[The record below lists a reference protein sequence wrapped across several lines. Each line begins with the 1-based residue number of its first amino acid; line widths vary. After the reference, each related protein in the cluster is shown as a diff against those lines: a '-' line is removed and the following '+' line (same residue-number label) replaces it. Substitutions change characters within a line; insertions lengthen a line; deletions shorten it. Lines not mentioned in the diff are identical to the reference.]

1 MKKYIFTFLFLI
13 VSITIYPQIPKTISY
28 QGVLSDASGNLK
40 PDGNYNFIFSLYDAS
55 ASGDA
60 LWSESKTL
68 NVTKGL
74 FSTSLGDQT
83 PFGANVRF
91 DEPYWLG
98 IKVGSDPELS
108 PRIALTSSGY
118 SITSGTSQ
126 DVINGK
132 VVKSIN
138 GLKDDITITGGGG
151 TTVNS
156 SNNQIIISSSGSGG
170 SGMQGI
176 QNTDNTIEIIN
187 PNGPTATVNLKLPM
201 SLNNNNSSY
210 IFSSLNNGNGGS
222 IYGYAAQGGYGVRG
236 ESPTGTGLLGI
247 STSATGILG
256 QSSTGTAINGSSI
269 SGRGLWGSSQS
280 WQGVYGFSESQAGTV
295 GESNSFDGI
304 FGVSHSATSAGA
316 SGHNDAGGWGI
327 YGDSPNGSGVV
338 GNSNAWVGVYGHSN
352 SNAGVNG
359 ESQNFDGVF
368 GTSHSPSSAGVSG
381 HNTAGGF
388 ALYGESTTGTSI
400 WGVSEYGAVGGGLGW
415 ESSGAY
421 CGVYGFGTGNNGKDY
436 AGRFDGY
443 TAVNGGLG
451 VKLMCT
457 VIGDLYVSGNKDFKI
472 DHPLD
477 PANKFLLH
485 SCIESPDRMNIY
497 NGNIVTDANGSA
509 TVELPSYFEALNIDY
524 RYQLTVIGQF
534 AQAIVESEISNNQ
547 FTIRTDKPNVKVSWQ
562 VTGIR
567 NDAYAKEHPMVNEKE
582 KAPNERGKYLMPE
595 LFGQPKEM
603 GIYYEKPVSL
613 VSHTNNKE
621 PNNENK

>member
-1 MKKYIFTFLFLI
+1 MT
-13 VSITIYPQIPKTISY
+13 
-28 QGVLSDASGNLK
+28 
-40 PDGNYNFIFSLYDAS
+40 S
-55 ASGDA
+55 A
-60 LWSESKTL
+60 
-68 NVTKGL
+68 
-74 FSTSLGDQT
+74 
-83 PFGANVRF
+83 
-91 DEPYWLG
+91 
-98 IKVGSDPELS
+98 
-108 PRIALTSSGY
+108 GY
-118 SITSGTSQ
+118 SINSANAQ
-126 DVINGK
+126 DVAVGK

-138 GLKDDITITGGGG
+138 GLKDDITISGQGG
-151 TTVNS
+151 TTINS
-156 SNNQIIISSSGSGG
+156 SNNHIIISSSGSGG

-176 QNTDNTIEIIN
+176 QNTDNALEITN

-201 SLNNNNSSY
+201 SLSNNNGSY
-210 IFSSLNNGNGGS
+210 IFSSLNNGTGGS

-327 YGDSPNGSGVV
+327 YGDSPNGAGVV

-352 SNAGVNG
+352 SNAGING

-388 ALYGESTTGTSI
+388 AFYGESTTGTSI
-400 WGVSEYGAVGGGLGW
+400 WGITKTGACAGGLGW
-415 ESSGAY
+415 ESGGNY
-421 CGVYGFGTGNNGKDY
+421 CGVYGY
-436 AGRFDGY
+436 AASQIGAGYGYAARFDGY
-443 TAVNGGLG
+443 THIDGGLG
-451 VKLMCT
+451 VNQMCT

-472 DHPLD
+472 DHPID

-497 NGNIVTDANGSA
+497 NGNIVTNANGSA
-509 TVELPSYFEALNIDY
+509 VVELPAYFEKLNINY

-534 AQAIVESEISNNQ
+534 AQAIIESKIQNNH
-547 FTIRTDKPNVKVSWQ
+547 FTIRTDKPNVEVSWQ

-567 NDAYAKEHPMVNEKE
+567 NDAYAKAHPMVVEQEKT
-582 KAPNERGKYLMPE
+582 PNERGKYLMPE
-595 LFGQPKEM
+595 LFGQPKEL
-603 GIYYEKPVSL
+603 GIYYVKPISME
-613 VSHTNNKE
+613 SYTNNKE
-621 PNNENK
+621 RENENK